1 MFATANA
8 HTQTGRSAF
17 LSVRRVIIS
26 NTNGRQKAERH
37 IAALTEVQNIISNAA
52 ANIIISLDDIIA
64 TLIRVGSIELPSISH
79 IIIYL
84 YLSYIPDN
92 SDELT
97 PISMAL
103 VVK

>member
-1 MFATANA
+1 
-8 HTQTGRSAF
+8 
-17 LSVRRVIIS
+17 
-26 NTNGRQKAERH
+26 
-37 IAALTEVQNIISNAA
+37 
-52 ANIIISLDDIIA
+52 LDDIIA